1 MNLKSFPVTRFSV
14 FLEPLVRSMLL
25 RPVLK
30 AENVSVSDVPDVGPN
45 GKPFS
50 CEKCHSPFIVNPAR
64 RHKPDSKRKYRPR
77 KVTDLVT
84 KQVLLVCNACG
95 LSMVRSKKERHKK
108 VCLCHKTAS
117 GLC

>member
-1 MNLKSFPVTRFSV
+1 MYAVVQCVGSRNNLFS
-14 FLEPLVRSMLL
+14 L
-25 RPVLK
+25 
-30 AENVSVSDVPDVGPN
+30 SVSDVPDVGPN

-95 LSMVRSKKERHKK
+95 LSMVRSKKKRHKK
-108 VCLCHKTAS
+108 VCLCHKTKVCLNLFFVCS
-117 GLC
+117 FTEEYGIQL